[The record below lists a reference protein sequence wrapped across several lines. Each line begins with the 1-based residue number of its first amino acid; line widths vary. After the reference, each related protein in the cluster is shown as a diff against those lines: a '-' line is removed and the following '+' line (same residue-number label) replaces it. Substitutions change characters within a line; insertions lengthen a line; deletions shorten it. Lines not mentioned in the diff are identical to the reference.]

1 MILVRISKILPD
13 QEEVRL
19 DRSEQSF
26 LISHNILGQDILTH
40 VTVLE
45 PVLRLVMLAVTPA
58 VEPALTE
65 RSLNSAWSTLTSQS
79 W

>member
-26 LISHNILGQDILTH
+26 LISHNILAQDILTH